1 MSYHANGLCNI
12 SSGYRQSCGDMG
24 EPIMDTRI
32 NWNQPVPAWEESTIG
47 ELVNDN
53 SDWSMSGVRN
63 HELAWFILNNVAG
76 VRLNTP
82 CLVASSHQRLKAI
95 RVGEYEHRSVD
106 GVLHSRLISE
116 IEAT

>member
-47 ELVNDN
+47 ELINAN
-53 SDWSMSGVRN
+53 SDRSMSGVRN
-63 HELAWFILNNVAG
+63 HELAWFILNNVRG
-76 VRLNTP
+76 VRSDTP
-82 CLVASSHQRLKAI
+82 CLVASSHQRIKAV
-95 RVGEYEHRSVD
+95 RVGDTEYRSVESR
-106 GVLHSRLISE
+106 LHSRRISE
-116 IEAT
+116 IAA